1 MQFNKSAYYTRRKN
15 LRQVAKLKCIYIYK
29 RKLGRYSYNNHLC
42 KAYSF
47 YSKTSPRRIVHRK
60 VFIRSFIWC
69 LRRYLLILNTRTYV
83 LFIETHARTPQQTV
97 VIRTFIARS
106 IFLPRIEFFSRFPTR
121 SVDISRSCF
130 FYLFDYFSGF
140 CRLYTTRLRCIG
152 KIKILLRITL
162 ILCNILQRFRI
173 I

>member
-15 LRQVAKLKCIYIYK
+15 LRQVAKLKCIYIYIYN

-130 FYLFDYFSGF
+130 FIYSTIFRDFVDYIRHG
-140 CRLYTTRLRCIG
+140 LDV
-152 KIKILLRITL
+152 
-162 ILCNILQRFRI
+162 
-173 I
+173 